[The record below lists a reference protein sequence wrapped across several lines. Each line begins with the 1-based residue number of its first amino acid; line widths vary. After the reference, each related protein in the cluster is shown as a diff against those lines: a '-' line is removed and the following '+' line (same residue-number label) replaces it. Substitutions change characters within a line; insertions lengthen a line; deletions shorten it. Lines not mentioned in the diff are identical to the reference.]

1 MSAWSIRLPYRDRGQ
16 PLDLDLVDL
25 APTLDDPEEEV
36 VARDLLWNA
45 MTDPELETVGDLLD
59 RVESMRLD

>member
-1 MSAWSIRLPYRDRGQ
+1 MI
-16 PLDLDLVDL
+16 DLDAVDL
-25 APTLDDPEEEV
+25 AATLDDPEEEV